1 MMKANFNI
9 KHLLLLLV
17 AFTFSCETTELD
29 ILDNPNFL
37 QPDEFSADLLLN
49 QIQIDTAVFFEQ
61 VTEEGQEVTRIIHGF
76 GPDYF
81 SGYGPGQLNNA
92 YTTLYARMLPD
103 INTLLGTT
111 EEEGLTVHSGMAQV
125 LQAYALMTM
134 VDYLGDIPLSETGLG
149 LELDN
154 PNLDPDEQVY
164 AEVANLL
171 RSAIN
176 NLSTETPI
184 VPNTDLYYPM
194 PSGAPNVSSW
204 ITLAN
209 TLLLKLNLQTR
220 LVNPDAASNINE
232 ILGNGVI
239 LSSDLDFQFQ
249 YGTNDLNPDNRHPIF
264 SRNYDAGV
272 TDYQSNHFMNLLVN
286 GFDNE
291 DPRTRFYF
299 YRQSAESGDD
309 TTQNCINQVPPPQ
322 YDTDDAFC
330 VVFSDNTG
338 EGAWWGREHFD
349 AQGIPPDDGL
359 RTNWGLYPVGGL
371 FDDDTFE
378 VTNSRDQGAQGAG
391 ISPILLSSFVNFM
404 LAESALT
411 LNTNGNAED
420 FLEQGMRQSITK
432 VINFANIVAD
442 PQFLPQEIGGDLDI
456 IEPYIEEVLENYEDA
471 TSDAERL
478 EIVIEQY
485 YIALYGNGVEAYN
498 TYRRT
503 GFPSDLQ
510 PALNPSPGV
519 FVRSFLFPQTAVD
532 TNSNINQ
539 KPDQTVPVFWDTN
552 PEGFVD

>member
-1 MMKANFNI
+1 MMKTNFNI
-9 KHLLLLLV
+9 KYILLILV

-37 QPDEFSADLLLN
+37 QPDQFSADLLLN
-49 QIQIDTAVFFEQ
+49 QIQIDAAVFFEQ

-81 SGYGPGQLNNA
+81 SGYGPGQLNA
-92 YTTLYARMLPD
+92 PYTTFYARMIPD

-111 EEEGLTVHSGMAQV
+111 EAEGLTVHSGMAQV
-125 LQAYALMTM
+125 LQAYVLMTM
-134 VDYLGDIPLSETGLG
+134 VDYLGDVPFSEIGLG

-154 PNLDPDEQVY
+154 PSVDPDEQVY
-164 AEVANLL
+164 EEVENLL
-171 RSAIN
+171 RAAIV

-184 VPNTDLYYPM
+184 VPATDLYYPM
-194 PSGAPNVSSW
+194 ANGEPTVSSW

-220 LVNPDAASNINE
+220 LVNADAASNINS
-232 ILGNGVI
+232 IISDGVI

-264 SRNYDAGV
+264 ARNYDAGV

-299 YRQSAESGDD
+299 YRQSDVAGDD
-309 TTQNCINQVPPPQ
+309 TTQNCVNQVPPPQ
-322 YDTDDAFC
+322 YSEDDAFC
-330 VVFSDNTG
+330 VIFSDNTG
-338 EGAWWGREHFD
+338 EGAWWGRDHFD

-359 RTNWGLYPVGGL
+359 RSNWGLYPVGGL
-371 FDDDTFE
+371 FDDSTFV

-391 ISPILLSSFVNFM
+391 ISPIMLSSFVNFM

-411 LNTNGNAED
+411 LNTNGD
-420 FLEQGMRQSITK
+420 PRQFLLDGMTQSITK
-432 VINFANIVAD
+432 VINFANAVDTNTVIV
-442 PQFLPQEIGGDLDI
+442 Q
-456 IEPYIEEVLENYEDA
+456 PYIDEILQNYDNA
-471 TSDAERL
+471 TSDSERL

-503 GFPSDLQ
+503 GFPADLQ
-510 PALNPSPGV
+510 PALSPSPGV
-519 FVRSFLFPQTAVD
+519 FVRSFLFPNTAVD

>member
-1 MMKANFNI
+1 MKTNFNI
-9 KHLLLLLV
+9 KYLLLILV
-17 AFTFSCETTELD
+17 GFTFSCETTELD

-37 QPDEFSADLLLN
+37 QPDQFSADLLLN
-49 QIQIDTAVFFEQ
+49 SIQLDTAIFFEQ
-61 VTEEGQEVTRIIHGF
+61 ITEEGQEVTRIIHGF

-81 SGYGPGQLNNA
+81 SGYGPGQLNDA
-92 YTTLYARMLPD
+92 YTSFYARMIPD

-111 EEEGLTVHSGMAQV
+111 IEEGLTVHSGIAQV
-125 LQAYALMTM
+125 LEAYVLMTL
-134 VDYLGDIPLSETGLG
+134 VDYLGDVPFSEIGLG

-154 PNLDPDEQVY
+154 PSLDPDEEVY
-164 AEVANLL
+164 QEVENLL
-171 RSAIN
+171 RAAIV

-184 VPNTDLYYPM
+184 VPATDLYYPLANG
-194 PSGAPNVSSW
+194 SPNVGSW

-220 LVNPDAASNINE
+220 LVNPNAAANINE
-232 ILGNGVI
+232 ILAAGVI
-239 LSSDLDFQFQ
+239 LTPELDFQFQ
-249 YGTNDLNPDNRHPIF
+249 YGVNDLNPDNRHPIF

-286 GFDNE
+286 GFNNE

-299 YRQSAESGDD
+299 YRQSDVSGDD

-322 YDTDDAFC
+322 YAQDDAFC
-330 VVFSDNTG
+330 VVFSNNTG
-338 EGAWWGREHFD
+338 EGAWWGREHFN
-349 AQGIPPDDGL
+349 AEGIPPDDGL
-359 RTNWGLYPVGGL
+359 RSNWGLYPVGGL
-371 FDDDTFE
+371 FDDGSFV

-411 LNTNGNAED
+411 LTTNGD
-420 FLEQGMRQSITK
+420 PRQFLEDGMRQSITK
-432 VINFANIVAD
+432 VINFANVNGAD
-442 PQFLPQEIGGDLDI
+442 VVPV
-456 IEPYIEEVLENYEDA
+456 EPYINEILQNYDNA

-519 FVRSFLFPQTAVD
+519 FVRSFLFPNTAVD
-532 TNSNINQ
+532 ANSNINQ